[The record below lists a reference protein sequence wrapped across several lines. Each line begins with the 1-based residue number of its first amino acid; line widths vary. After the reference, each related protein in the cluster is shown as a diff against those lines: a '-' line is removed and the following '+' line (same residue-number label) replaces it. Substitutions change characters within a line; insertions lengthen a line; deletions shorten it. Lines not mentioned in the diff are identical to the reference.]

1 MPDLGRPGAGHGGDL
16 RARILRADRNGL
28 RMEIVSPWGMG
39 ELASPLLGEF
49 NAYNLLAALGAL
61 LAGGV
66 KLDDALAALAK
77 AEAVPGR
84 MQKLASGAGEPTVIV
99 DFAHTPDALDK
110 VLAALKPL
118 TRGKLVCV
126 FGCGGGRD
134 RTKRPLMGAAVA
146 ARADVAI
153 VTSDNPRH
161 EDPADIIADILAG
174 MPPAQSASVDR
185 RAAIRA
191 AIQDA
196 GPEDIVVLAG
206 KGHESYQEING
217 VKYPFSDLEEA
228 QKALAERNTHALA

>member
-1 MPDLGRPGAGHGGDL
+1 
-16 RARILRADRNGL
+16 
-28 RMEIVSPWGMG
+28 
-39 ELASPLLGEF
+39 
-49 NAYNLLAALGAL
+49 
-61 LAGGV
+61 
-66 KLDDALAALAK
+66 
-77 AEAVPGR
+77 
-84 MQKLASGAGEPTVIV
+84 
-99 DFAHTPDALDK
+99 
-110 VLAALKPL
+110 
-118 TRGKLVCV
+118 
-126 FGCGGGRD
+126 
-134 RTKRPLMGAAVA
+134 
-146 ARADVAI
+146 VAI